1 MSILKVVQAFTDK
14 SNMMKLKLAVIG
26 HGFVGGAVDYGFNN
40 SNVEKFIIDPKLG
53 TDINDVPDD
62 LDIAFICVPTPMGSD
77 GSVDSS
83 IVESAVATLAFN
95 APKALIVVK
104 STVVPDIINRLY
116 EQYSDRFVYNPEFL
130 TEKAANEDFVNPIMH
145 IFGGDEE
152 PTEKLEKIYQR
163 YSSCKPCP
171 VHYMSAMDASF
182 VKYGIN
188 CFLMNKVLWFNQ
200 FYDVITAAGG
210 NYGAIINAIG
220 TDKRVSPSHT
230 LVPGFDGRRGAAGP
244 CFAKDIPAFIK
255 YSKTMN
261 KPFTILEEAA
271 RRNQDYRNQ
280 YSDRLDREKAQN
292 IRFNLEF

>member
-1 MSILKVVQAFTDK
+1 MGRN
-14 SNMMKLKLAVIG
+14 NMKKLKLAVIG

-40 SNVEKFIIDPKLG
+40 ANIQKYIIDPKLG
-53 TDINDVPDD
+53 TTIEDVPVD
-62 LDIAFICVPTPMGSD
+62 LDVAFVCVPTPMGDD

-83 IVESAVATLAFN
+83 IVENVVHTLAAGLSN
-95 APKALIVVK
+95 ALIVVK
-104 STVVPDIINRLY
+104 STVTPEIINSLY
-116 EQYSDRFVYNPEFL
+116 EKYPTRFVYNPEFL

-152 PTEKLEKIYQR
+152 TSEKLEKIYHK

-171 VHYMSAMDASF
+171 IHYMTAMEASF

-188 CFLMNKVLWFNQ
+188 CYLMSKVLWFNQ
-200 FYDVITAAGG
+200 FYDVVNASGA

-220 TDKRVSPSHT
+220 TDQRVSPSHT

-255 YSKTMN
+255 YSKDVN
-261 KPFTILEEAA
+261 SRFTVLEEAA
-271 RRNQDYRNQ
+271 RRNQEYRNQ

-292 IRFNLEF
+292 IRFDLEF